1 LRNEIAGIDGRMNSL
16 VEVSYLFNHGELAYR
31 AGEYLKAVD
40 FLGRAVV
47 LDPRNPRIL
56 YRLGRALTNAGDHV
70 AAPDRFKE
78 MKALGGSSGEPE
90 RGLSSHRFIC
100 RCCGLARVPAS
111 ALGATVVR
119 LFTGCALRSCEAPSN
134 PSGLT

>member
-16 VEVSYLFNHGELAYR
+16 VEVSYLFNQGELAYR

-90 RGLSSHRFIC
+90 T
-100 RCCGLARVPAS
+100 GLARVYRYSDPGQAIRYARRRS
-111 ALGATVVR
+111 PWMRKTIT
-119 LFTGCALRSCEAPSN
+119 TGIV
-134 PSGLT
+134 